1 MRHHAHH
8 TPTRTETMAID
19 ATVDEVHAFA
29 RLFIYARRGQAIL
42 AETGHPPS
50 ARSPAPDHPGSRPG

>member
-1 MRHHAHH
+1 
-8 TPTRTETMAID
+8 MAID